1 MAGRIDLSL
10 DRIRK
15 LLTYLP
21 RYTRPTCHIAG
32 TNGKGSVSALLSF
45 ILSAS
50 SYTVGRFNSPHL
62 VEIYDCITIDNKPV
76 LPSVYEST
84 RKRVEAADKERHLN
98 CSNFELL
105 TAAALVIF
113 EEAGVDIVV
122 LEVGM
127 GGRLDATNAIPD
139 ECVLI
144 SALTAVDLDHQAF
157 LGANVRE
164 IAREKAAIARPGK
177 PFVLGPQ
184 NPVHSAEVE
193 AVVREVTGSVGANL
207 ILAVLPTSRDWGS
220 TLDGQP
226 ACPTSLNP
234 SAFRCEDGLQP
245 FSQPV
250 SFALPGMPDN
260 PDFVHALL
268 PLQGEHQLENLGT
281 AVTMISMLLESDH
294 PLDFKHRINPNAIS
308 QGIQSTHWRGRLSFH
323 TITLPF
329 SDTTGASIPQ
339 QEFVVLTDGA
349 HNPASSARLAAFVEG
364 TLAAVT
370 KPPEPPSP
378 ALVAPA
384 PMEPPGPPISGGEA
398 PCRTIT
404 LTYVLAL
411 SHSPPK
417 TPEQTLTPLLAL
429 DPESLGSYVR
439 VVTRVALVRFSPPA
453 GMPWVTSEKP
463 SELGA
468 VVRSLLPDA
477 DIWTPEREDE
487 DVGASQLRAA
497 LNWAAEMQ
505 LRDAES
511 EECDSEGLV
520 VIAGSLYLV
529 ADFYRVL
536 NETGR
541 REA

>member
-10 DRIRK
+10 DRICK
-15 LLTYLP
+15 LLTHLP

-32 TNGKGSVSALLSF
+32 TNGKGSVSALLSS
-45 ILSAS
+45 ILFAS
-50 SYTVGRFNSPHL
+50 SYSVGRFNSPHL
-62 VEIYDCITIDNKPV
+62 IEIHDCITIDNGPV
-76 LPSVYEST
+76 LPSVYDSA
-84 RKRVEAADKERHLN
+84 RKRVEAADKEHDLN
-98 CSNFELL
+98 CSSFELL
-105 TAAALVIF
+105 TATALVIF
-113 EEAGVDIVV
+113 EEADADIVV

-139 ECVLI
+139 ECVLV

-157 LGANVRE
+157 LGTNVRE

-184 NPVHSAEVE
+184 NPEHSAEVE
-193 AVVREVTGSVGANL
+193 AVVREVVGSVGANL
-207 ILAVLPTSRDWGS
+207 ILAVRPTKRDWGS

-226 ACPTSLNP
+226 ACPTSLKP
-234 SAFRCEDGLQP
+234 SAFQYDNGLQP

-250 SFALPGMPDN
+250 SFALPGIPGN

-281 AVTMISMLLESDH
+281 AVTMISTLLEGDH
-294 PLDFKHRINPNAIS
+294 PLDFKHRITPMSVS

-323 TITLPF
+323 TIKLPF
-329 SDTTGASIPQ
+329 PDTPGVSIPQ
-339 QEFVVLTDGA
+339 QEFVILTDGA
-349 HNPASSARLAAFVEG
+349 HNPASSARLASFVEG

-384 PMEPPGPPISGGEA
+384 PMEPAGPPISGAVA

-404 LTYVLAL
+404 LTYILAL

-429 DPESLGSYVR
+429 DSEGLGAYVN

-463 SELGA
+463 SELRD
-468 VVRSLLPDA
+468 VVRSLLPDT
-477 DIWTPEREDE
+477 DVWTPEREDE
-487 DVGASQLRAA
+487 DMGSHQLRAA
-497 LNWAAEMQ
+497 LNWAAEKQ

-511 EECDSEGLV
+511 DDYESEGLV

-536 NETGR
+536 NQTEK
-541 REA
+541 REL